1 MDVKEVDDPL
11 RFRTKIIDHMHM
23 KANVQNR
30 KTCVNIE
37 KSIYNSSIQ
46 KAKESETICK
56 WNNTYFVLLYLH
68 KLKSILSNLKNPIIL
83 EKVNNQ
89 HIEARNMAF
98 MTHMELLPE
107 KWDEKM
113 KEKELRLENKFF
125 PKIEAN
131 TDDFTCG
138 KCKSNACTYYQ
149 LQTRSADEPMTTF
162 VTCTNCGQRWKC

>member
-1 MDVKEVDDPL
+1 MDVKPVNDPVLFRSTIVKHFQINIDDISIC
-11 RFRTKIIDHMHM
+11 T
-23 KANVQNR
+23 
-30 KTCVNIE
+30 NIE
-37 KSIYNSSIQ
+37 KSIYNSAIQ
-46 KAKESETICK
+46 KARLTKVIRK
-56 WNNTYFVLLYLH
+56 WNNVYFVLLYVH

-83 EKVNNQ
+83 EKIIQKNLKA
-89 HIEARNMAF
+89 HEIAF
-98 MTHMELLPE
+98 MSHMEMLPE
-107 KWDEKM
+107 KWAIKM

-138 KCKSNACTYYQ
+138 KCKSKACTYYQ

>member
-1 MDVKEVDDPL
+1 MNVKPVDNPQH
-11 RFRTKIIDHMHM
+11 FRNTVVKKINTYIDNFNM
-23 KANVQNR
+23 
-30 KTCVNIE
+30 CINIE
-37 KSIYNSSIQ
+37 KSIYNSCIRNGI
-46 KAKESETICK
+46 KHKIIRK
-56 WNNTYFVLLYLH
+56 WNNSNFVLLYAH
-68 KLKSILSNLKNPIIL
+68 KLKSIITNLQNPIISN
-83 EKVNNQ
+83 KVMDGEINSYD
-89 HIEARNMAF
+89 IAF

-107 KWDEKM
+107 KWDIKM

-125 PKIEAN
+125 PKVEAN

>member
-1 MDVKEVDDPL
+1 MDIKGVQDVRL
-11 RFRTKIIDHMHM
+11 FRKSVCRKINEHI
-23 KANVQNR
+23 KR
-30 KTCVNIE
+30 ITYSLNIE
-37 KSIYNSSIQ
+37 KSIYNYAIS
-46 KAKESETICK
+46 KANQTKIIRK
-56 WNNTYFVLLYLH
+56 WDNVYFVLIYVN
-68 KLKSILSNLKNPIIL
+68 KLKSILYNLKNPIIID
-83 EKVNNQ
+83 KIKSKQ
-89 HIEARNMAF
+89 IITRNIAF

-125 PKIEAN
+125 PKIEAS
-131 TDDFTCG
+131 TDNFTCG